1 MSKYLL
7 YCRKSTE
14 SEEKQVLSIDSQ
26 IKELEDLSSRLNL
39 PIAVVLTESKSAK
52 LPGRPIF
59 NEMMRKISKGQYSG
73 IVCWKLDR
81 LARNPIDGTAVV
93 WALDQGKIK
102 EIITPHGS
110 FKNSSNDKFMMQIE
124 FGMAKKYVDDLS
136 DNVKRGLRAKLER
149 GWLPSLP
156 PLGYLNEPKER
167 TIIKDP
173 ERFSLIQKAWD
184 LLLEGFS
191 PSKILKMLNEEWGFR
206 TRPGIK
212 LGKKPLR
219 LSSLYKI
226 FGNPFY
232 YGLID
237 RKEGV
242 YSGKHEPM
250 ITKENFWTAQDL
262 LGRKGRP
269 RPRKHEFAFSGLIRC
284 EECGCM
290 VTAEEKV
297 NRYGRHYTYYH
308 CTKKKADVPCHQKY
322 ISHEELDKEFIRILQ
337 RIHICPALLDLALNY
352 LKGKGGA
359 ELARLED
366 IRMSQEKALAKCQ
379 KKLDTL
385 NQMRLNDL
393 ISDEEYI
400 AEKRRILKVKANLEL
415 HLSNISQKSS
425 IDRTKET
432 FILASQALETFTNG
446 TWRDKRSVIR
456 DLRSNFFLKDKTLII
471 RAQKPLQ
478 IIESGIREI
487 QGGNPSLEPRIL
499 SSIIGQKKD
508 YASVIRSWCT
518 RVEDVRTFYENL
530 PASEESLLSF

>member
-1 MSKYLL
+1 MPKYII

-14 SEEKQVLSIDSQ
+14 SEEKQVMSIDSQ
-26 IKELEDLSSRLNL
+26 LKELENLSNRLNL

-52 LPGRPIF
+52 LPGRPVF
-59 NEMMRKISKGQYSG
+59 NEMMKKISNGQYSG
-73 IVCWKLDR
+73 VVCWKLDR

-167 TIIKDP
+167 IIIKDP

-184 LLLEGFS
+184 LLLEGYS
-191 PSKILKMLNEEWGFR
+191 PSKILKMLNEEWEFR
-206 TRPGIK
+206 TRPGTK
-212 LGKKPLR
+212 LGGRPLC
-219 LSSLYKI
+219 LSNLYKI

-232 YGLID
+232 YGLIK

-242 YSGKHEPM
+242 YPGKHERM
-250 ITKENFWTAQDL
+250 ITEEKYWTAQAF

-269 RPRKHEFAFSGLIRC
+269 RSKKHEFAFSGLIRC

-290 VTAEEKV
+290 ITAEEKV
-297 NRYGRHYTYYH
+297 NQYGNHYTYYH
-308 CTKKKADVPCHQKY
+308 CTKKKPSVPCHQKY
-322 ISHEELDKEFIRILQ
+322 IDLMELERQFIGILQ
-337 RIHICPALLDLALNY
+337 NIHVPQMFLDMALNY
-352 LKGKGGA
+352 LKEKEGT
-359 ELARLED
+359 ELNRLED
-366 IRMSQEKALAKCQ
+366 IRKSQEKALSGYQ
-379 KKLDTL
+379 KKLDNL

-393 ISDEEYI
+393 INDEEYI
-400 AEKRRILKVKANLEL
+400 SEKRRLLENKTTLEL
-415 HLSNISQKSS
+415 RLGNNSWKSS
-425 IDRTKET
+425 YDLTKEV
-432 FILASQALETFTNG
+432 FVLASQACGRFLNG
-446 TWRDKRSVIR
+446 TWKDKRSVIR

-478 IIESGIREI
+478 IIESGIREV
-487 QGGNPSLEPRIL
+487 QGGNPPLEPRIL
-499 SSIIGQKKD
+499 SSIIEKKKD
-508 YASVIRSWCT
+508 YASVIRSWCA
-518 RVEDVRTFYENL
+518 RVEDVRTFYE
-530 PASEESLLSF
+530 ARQEVGT